1 MIHGIMT
8 GNRKSLNNIVKKYAD
23 DNHFTPRMYQLCKK
37 YVQEQHVIAKAFP
50 QELYNLNSVEVTCRV
65 WEDRWY
71 EGK

>member
-8 GNRKSLNNIVKKYAD
+8 GNRRSLNNIVRKYAEA
-23 DNHFTPRMYQLCKK
+23 NHFTPRMYELCKK

-50 QELYNLNSVEVTCRV
+50 EELYNLNAVEVTCKV
-65 WEDRWY
+65 WEWKWY